1 MTSSGKKSFVFLPF
15 LKIIDSTRLTST
27 PRLPWAISKIHL
39 KEISTEPGNLA
50 KTHPG
55 MLWHVHFIW
64 MAAIGK
70 SQRKWSTCFYAAST
84 SCFHIYVN
92 VEKEAFHQGFP
103 ALSFFLLHVLR
114 IAIKERKPTTR
125 QLGPVWGW
133 LRFVVAISILFIH
146 PNIIIPHELMLNM
159 MLKHHLLYVLC
170 IFYATS
176 ISPQIS
182 FWLSFSPCYT
192 RIESLNPSRVFWWNL
207 DANGFVCNLDFQP

>member
-15 LKIIDSTRLTST
+15 LKNNWFNKADIDAAPPLGDFKDSPERNFHRTR
-27 PRLPWAISKIHL
+27 
-39 KEISTEPGNLA
+39 EPGQKPCLP
-50 KTHPG
+50 HPG

-70 SQRKWSTCFYAAST
+70 TSRKWSTCFYAAST

-125 QLGPVWGW
+125 RLGPVWGW
-133 LRFVVAISILFIH
+133 LRFVVAILFIH

-159 MLKHHLLYVLC
+159 MLNI
-170 IFYATS
+170 IFYMFYAFFMLLQ
-176 ISPQIS
+176 SPQIS
-182 FWLSFSPCYT
+182 FWLSFA